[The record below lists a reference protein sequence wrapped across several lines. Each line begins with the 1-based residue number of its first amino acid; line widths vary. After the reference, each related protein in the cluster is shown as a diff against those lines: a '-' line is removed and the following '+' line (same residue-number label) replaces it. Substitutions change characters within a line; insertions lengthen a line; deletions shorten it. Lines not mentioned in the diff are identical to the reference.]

1 MKPRKLGRSTKFSKP
16 NKKIDT
22 LIESR
27 VIMMLA
33 EKSLND
39 FLEKELDIYSA
50 KDVKVRY
57 Y

>member
-1 MKPRKLGRSTKFSKP
+1 MKPRNLGRSAKFSTL

-27 VIMMLA
+27 AIMMLA
-33 EKSLND
+33 EKSLKD

>member
-39 FLEKELDIYSA
+39 FLEKEPDIYSA
-50 KDVKVRY
+50 RDIKVRY